1 MKVGGTRA
9 YGVGRITF
17 PAGGILRLQVDE
29 PVVPPWWLDEFPDA
43 TGPYVLM
50 AAPVNR
56 APESV
61 SPVLVA
67 GVDVQGES
75 IDHPGD
81 IDEFTFAGRAGDS
94 TSVLLRPPLTGLE
107 VYAHVTIIDQSMGQV
122 VNVITFSNTG
132 ATIVWPTTGEYL
144 FRVEGVNE
152 FNSYGGYRLLITR

>member
-1 MKVGGTRA
+1 MVKVGGTYA
-9 YGVGRITF
+9 YGIGRMTF

-29 PVVPPWWLDEFPDA
+29 PVVPPWWIYGSPDA

-50 AAPVNR
+50 VAPVNR

-67 GVDVQGES
+67 GTKVLGES

-81 IDEFTFAGRAGDS
+81 IDEFTFAGRAGDT
-94 TSVLLRPPLTGLE
+94 TSVTIQSPLTGRE
-107 VYAHVTIIDQSMGQV
+107 VEAHVTIIDQSTGQV
-122 VNVITFSNTG
+122 VNVINFNG
-132 ATIVWPTTGEYL
+132 AGTLFVWPTTGEYL

-152 FNSYGGYRLLITR
+152 FNS